1 MLILQDRRQR
11 KGAGANMNYI
21 HINEQT
27 IKASRVIL
35 GCMRI
40 ADMSMDDLDKL
51 IHASLEVGVN
61 TFDHA
66 DIYGGGMSE
75 SKFGEVL
82 ATQPQLRDQLF
93 LQSKCGIRA
102 GFYDFSKEH
111 ILESVDGILQRLHT
125 DYLNLLIL
133 HRPDVLMDM
142 EELAEAF
149 EKLASSG
156 KVLDFGVSNMN
167 PMQIEL
173 LQKCTKKHLCVNQLQ
188 LSAAHTKM
196 IDEAVNV
203 NMTTDGSPM
212 CTGSV
217 MDYCRLRDIAIQS
230 WSSLQYGFFEG
241 AFLGNNKYPKLNAQL
256 DQLAQKY
263 GVSAGAIAIAWILK
277 CPAVKQAVVGTT
289 KPSRIAEL
297 AAASEITIT
306 RQEWYQIYT
315 SAGNQLP

>member
-1 MLILQDRRQR
+1 M
-11 KGAGANMNYI
+11 KYI
-21 HINEQT
+21 NINEQE
-27 IKASRVIL
+27 IRASQVIL

-40 ADMSMDDLDKL
+40 ADMSAGDLDEL
-51 IHASLEVGVN
+51 IHASLEAGIN

-66 DIYGGGMSE
+66 DIYGGGASE
-75 SKFGEVL
+75 SRFGEVL
-82 ATQPQLRDQLF
+82 AEQPGLREKMF
-93 LQSKCGIRA
+93 IQSKCGIRENC
-102 GFYDFSKEH
+102 YDFSADY
-111 ILESVDGILQRLHT
+111 ILKSADGILQRLHT

-133 HRPDVLMDM
+133 HRPDVLMDTD
-142 EELAEAF
+142 EVAEAF

-173 LQKCTKKHLCVNQLQ
+173 LQRCTKKHLCVNQLQ

-203 NMTTDGSPM
+203 NMTTEGACM

-241 AFLGNNKYPKLNAQL
+241 SFLGSSKYPRLNEE
-256 DQLAQKY
+256 LARLGEKY

-277 CPAVKQAVVGTT
+277 CPAVKQAVIGTT
-289 KPSRIAEL
+289 KPSRAAEL
-297 AAASEITIT
+297 AAAGEVTLT
-306 RQEWYQIYT
+306 RAEWYQIYT
-315 SAGNQLP
+315 SAGNRLP

>member
-1 MLILQDRRQR
+1 M
-11 KGAGANMNYI
+11 KYI
-21 HINEQT
+21 NINDQS
-27 IKASRVIL
+27 IKASEIIL

-40 ADMSMDDLDKL
+40 ADMSTNDLDHL
-51 IHASLEVGVN
+51 IHTSLEAGIN

-75 SKFGEVL
+75 NKFGEVL
-82 ATQPQLRDQLF
+82 TGQPGLRDKMF
-93 LQSKCGIRA
+93 IQSKCGIRE
-102 GFYDFSKEH
+102 GYYDFSADY
-111 ILESVDGILQRLHT
+111 ILKSVDGILQRLQT

-133 HRPDVLMDM
+133 HRPDVLMDTD
-142 EELAEAF
+142 EVAEAF

-167 PMQIEL
+167 PMQIEV
-173 LQKCTKKHLCVNQLQ
+173 LQRCTKKHLCVNQMQ
-188 LSAAHTKM
+188 LSAAYTKM

-203 NMTTDGSPM
+203 NMDSEAGAM

-241 AFLGNNKYPKLNAQL
+241 SFLGSDKYPELNEQL
-256 DQLAQKY
+256 RQLGEKY

-277 CPAVKQAVVGTT
+277 CPAVKQAVIGST

-297 AAASEITIT
+297 AAASEVTLS
-306 RQEWYQIYT
+306 RAEWYQIYT
-315 SAGNQLP
+315 SAGKRLP